1 MKKNKT
7 VSQFRECALY
17 VRVSTD
23 KQDELSPDAQ
33 VRLGLDYAK
42 KNGMHVS
49 KEHIYME
56 HGISGRKADKRPE
69 FLRMIAAAKSDE
81 HPFDVI
87 LVWKYSRFAR
97 NQEES
102 IVYKSLL
109 RKKCHVDVISIS
121 EPMIDGPFGS
131 LIERIIEWM
140 DEYYSVRLSGEVTR
154 GMTEKALR
162 GGYQARPPLGYRIEQ
177 HGKPPVVVPEEAS
190 VVRLIFDLYVNRH
203 KGFFDIAR
211 QLNQIGYKTS
221 HNKPF
226 ERRSIEYIIQN
237 PTYCGMIRWNRTA
250 NETNEIKPKEEW
262 IITEGHHEAIISKEL
277 FEQAQERF
285 KNEYRPKGA
294 RPSST
299 YKHWLSG
306 IVKCPECG
314 RTMIAKQVSGKNYC
328 YFVCYGYSKG
338 KCLVSHSVSSKRLE
352 ENVLKS
358 LKDVLDTKELS
369 FRLVEHKKDDEVD
382 RAVLIREMLSKIDGK
397 DRRIREAYRDG
408 IDTLEEYK
416 ENKKILLQE
425 RLQLESE
432 LESLSTHPSSTDNLA
447 DTMLSR
453 VNNVYEILNSDVDN
467 VIKNELLKTVVE
479 KIVYDKTSD
488 TLRVY
493 YFYCP

>member
-1 MKKNKT
+1 MKQKK
-7 VSQFRECALY
+7 SAFRECALY

-69 FLRMIAAAKSDE
+69 FLRMIAAAKSE
-81 HPFDVI
+81 ERPFDVI

-162 GGYQARPPLGYRIEQ
+162 GGYQARPPLGYRIDR
-177 HGKPPVVVPEEAS
+177 HGQPPVIVPEEAA
-190 VVRLIFDLYVNRH
+190 VVKLIFDLYVNRH

-211 QLNQIGYKTS
+211 HLNQLGYKTS

-237 PTYCGMIRWNRTA
+237 PTYCGMIRWNRTT

-262 IITEGHHEAIISKEL
+262 IITEGHHEAIITKEL

-299 YKHWLSG
+299 YRHWLSG
-306 IVKCPECG
+306 VVKCPECG
-314 RTMIAKQVSGKNYC
+314 RTMIAKQVSGKDYC

-338 KCLVSHSVSSKRLE
+338 KCLVSHSISSKRLE

-358 LKDVLDTKELS
+358 LKEVLDTKELS
-369 FRLVEHKKDDEVD
+369 FRLVEHQADEKVD
-382 RAVLIREMLSKIDGK
+382 RTALLREMLAKIAGK
-397 DRRIREAYRDG
+397 ERRIREAYRDG

-425 RLQLESE
+425 RYQLEAE
-432 LESLSTHPSSTDNLA
+432 LETLSVPPDQDGDFTG
-447 DTMLSR
+447 TMLSR
-453 VNNVYEILNSDVDN
+453 VNNVYEILNSDMDN
-467 VIKNELLKTVVE
+467 VTKNELLKTVVE
-479 KIVYDKTSD
+479 KIVYDRPSD
-488 TLRVY
+488 TLKVY
-493 YFYCP
+493 YFYSP